1 MAQPVRGQP
10 CALSAQGMWVTSES
24 SPGRRQRPAGTE
36 SDHGNTI
43 NMDSIVPGHRSPH
56 RQPEDL
62 GSAETEARRCPGREP
77 GPRPPL
83 SSAGVGGGGRQRMST
98 ADPSLLQVPGSHQ
111 PGYPRWRE
119 KIWARR
125 RIRVL
130 NWVDFLKLA
139 DMVAVV

>member
-1 MAQPVRGQP
+1 MARPVRGQP
-10 CALSAQGMWVTSES
+10 CALSAQGMRITSGS
-24 SPGRRQRPAGTE
+24 SPGRQQRPAGTE
-36 SDHGNTI
+36 LDHGDKI

-62 GSAETEARRCPGREP
+62 GSAETETRRCPGREP

-83 SSAGVGGGGRQRMST
+83 SSAGVGGGRAANEHRRPLAASG
-98 ADPSLLQVPGSHQ
+98 PWSHQ
-111 PGYPRWRE
+111 PGYPWWRE

-139 DMVAVV
+139 DMVAAV